1 MLSQTANFHVV
12 TNSQFP
18 CCHKQSISMLSQIV
32 HFNVVTNSQF
42 PCCHKQPI
50 SMLSLTTNVNVFL
63 IWLKKTNSL
72 FRPFFVY
79 PKGGL
84 NGRTMC
90 RMKCAIKVLK
100 MNITLFVLCITQHR
114 SPMFTFWQHRMGS
127 TAIKKKN
134 IVMKN
139 Y

>member
-18 CCHKQSISMLSQIV
+18 CCHKQPISMLSQTANF
-32 HFNVVTNSQF
+32 HVVTNDKFQCF
-42 PCCHKQPI
+42 W
-50 SMLSLTTNVNVFL
+50 

-72 FRPFFVY
+72 FRPLFIY

-84 NGRTMC
+84 NGRTMG
-90 RMKCAIKVLK
+90 RMKCAINVLK

-127 TAIKKKN
+127 TATKKKN
-134 IVMKN
+134 IDNKLLICSSKN
-139 Y
+139 P